1 MQKTTI
7 EETAVSPKKQRTI
20 PEYLGIVARGVCMGA
35 SDIVPGVSGGT
46 MAFILGIYE
55 ELIDSIRTLGR
66 PHFLEAVF
74 KLRIKDILKILNWE
88 FLLAVATGIFIA
100 VVTLSHALETL
111 LVDHPVYLWSFF
123 FGLVLA
129 SVLVVTKR
137 VKRWSPSLLI
147 VLLIGAVGAYLMVGL
162 VPVQTPNDW
171 WFLII
176 SGAVASCALILP
188 GISGAFL
195 LVLLGKYQYVLG
207 SVNDL
212 RAGLKTG
219 DLSAAVPL
227 ILVTIGAVIGLVTFA
242 QILGWLFKQ
251 HHDLTVS
258 LLIGLMVGSLRKI
271 WPWKL
276 DLEWLRD
283 AAGQFVLDS
292 EGQRL
297 AIKQANVLPD
307 LSSSEALVQF
317 GIAAVLMLAGI
328 GAILLLERVAA
339 NLETTN

>member
-7 EETAVSPKKQRTI
+7 EETAVSPKKQRSI
-20 PEYLGIVARGVCMGA
+20 LEYLGLTARGVCMGA
-35 SDIVPGVSGGT
+35 ADIVPGVSGGT

-55 ELIDSIRTLGR
+55 ELIDAIRTLGR

-74 KLRIKDILKILNWE
+74 KFRIKDVLKILNWE

-100 VVTLSHALETL
+100 IITLSHALESL
-111 LVDHPVYLWSFF
+111 LVNQPVFLWSFF

-129 SVLVVTKR
+129 SVLVVSKR
-137 VKRWSPSLLI
+137 VKRWSAQLVVALL
-147 VLLIGAVGAYLMVGL
+147 LGAAGAYMLVGL

-188 GISGAFL
+188 GVSGAFL

-212 RAGLKTG
+212 RAG
-219 DLSAAVPL
+219 DFAAAVPL
-227 ILVTIGAVIGLVTFA
+227 ILVAIGAVVGLVTFT
-242 QILGWLFKQ
+242 QILGWLFKKY
-251 HHDLTVS
+251 HDITVAV
-258 LLIGLMVGSLRKI
+258 LIGLMVGSLRKI
-271 WPWKL
+271 WPWKVDL
-276 DLEWLRD
+276 DWLRD
-283 AAGQFVLDS
+283 ATGQFVLDS
-292 EGQRL
+292 EGQKL
-297 AIKQANVLPD
+297 AIEQANIWPD
-307 LSSSEALVQF
+307 LSSSAAMTEF

>member
-7 EETAVSPKKQRTI
+7 EKTAVYPKKQRSITD
-20 PEYLGIVARGVCMGA
+20 YLGLVARGICMGA

-55 ELIDSIRTLGR
+55 ELIDSIRTIGR
-66 PHFLEAVF
+66 PHFIQAVLKF
-74 KLRIKDILKILNWE
+74 RIKEIFQILNWE
-88 FLLAVATGIFIA
+88 FLLSIVTGIFIA
-100 VVTLSHALETL
+100 IITLSSALENL
-111 LVDHPVYLWSFF
+111 LVNQPVYLWSFF

-129 SVLVVTKR
+129 SVLVVSKR
-137 VKRWSPSLLI
+137 VKQWNATLVVMLL
-147 VLLIGAVGAYLMVGL
+147 LGAAGAYVLVGL

-171 WFLII
+171 WFLIL

-212 RAGLKTG
+212 RAGEWN
-219 DLSAAVPL
+219 AAVP
-227 ILVTIGAVIGLVTFA
+227 IIFVGIGAMLGLVTFA
-242 QILGWLFKQ
+242 QVLGWLFKRY
-251 HHDLTVS
+251 HDLTVAV
-258 LLIGLMVGSLRKI
+258 LIGLMVGSLRKI

-276 DLEWLRD
+276 DLDWLRD

-292 EGQRL
+292 EGHR
-297 AIKQANVLPD
+297 IVIEQANVWPD
-307 LSSSEALVQF
+307 LGNNASITQFAL
-317 GIAAVLMLAGI
+317 AVLLALLGI
-328 GAILLLERVAA
+328 GAILFIDRLAVR
-339 NLETTN
+339 LETTE